1 MVSSF
6 LPVCASNNNTK
17 PLNTARISL
26 LWGVHGQ
33 TSVKRGKKKKTA
45 RGSRWEATVLK
56 AYRLDTHCSLCASPQ
71 RYPHQTDWRPRAL

>member
-33 TSVKRGKKKKTA
+33 TSVKRGKKKLPK
-45 RGSRWEATVLK
+45 VL
-56 AYRLDTHCSLCASPQ
+56 AGRRQC
-71 RYPHQTDWRPRAL
+71 

>member
-33 TSVKRGKKKKTA
+33 TSVKRGKKKNCP
-45 RGSRWEATVLK
+45 RF
-56 AYRLDTHCSLCASPQ
+56 SLGGDSVEG
-71 RYPHQTDWRPRAL
+71 L

>member
-6 LPVCASNNNTK
+6 LLVCASNNNTK

-33 TSVKRGKKKKTA
+33 TSVKRGKKKKKLPK
-45 RGSRWEATVLK
+45 VL
-56 AYRLDTHCSLCASPQ
+56 AGRRQC
-71 RYPHQTDWRPRAL
+71 